1 MPKASLRNDS
11 REGGRLTGQ
20 SCNGKGLKSP
30 EEGEGTGFGAQGEEK
45 AGFRSASAARAVS
58 D

>member
-1 MPKASLRNDS
+1 MPTASPRKEGSKA
-11 REGGRLTGQ
+11 GRLTGQ

-30 EEGEGTGFGAQGEEK
+30 EEGESPGLGAQGEEK